1 VLHITPLSSTKYQ
14 ICVGTYNSGVFRP
27 IKARGIL
34 VEGNFE
40 NLWFLGLKWK
50 KDLRNALKSLVFGAK
65 SPN

>member
-1 VLHITPLSSTKYQ
+1 
-14 ICVGTYNSGVFRP
+14 VFRP

-40 NLWFLGLKWK
+40 NRWYLGFKWK
-50 KDLRNALKSLVFGAK
+50 KDLRNALKSLVSGAR